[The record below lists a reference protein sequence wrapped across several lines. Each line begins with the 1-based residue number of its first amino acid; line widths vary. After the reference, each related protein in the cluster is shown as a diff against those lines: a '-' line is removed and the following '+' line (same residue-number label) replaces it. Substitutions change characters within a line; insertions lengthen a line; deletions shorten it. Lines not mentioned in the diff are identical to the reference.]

1 MIFMFRQLE
10 YFIQICKEGSYTKAA
25 EALMISQPTLSQQ
38 IRFLEGE
45 VGTPLFERDGR
56 GVKITAAG
64 EILYQ
69 KALFVMRLIEE
80 SKKETYELR
89 NARTNKLL
97 IGISSMAFFCLIPR
111 LLKFHEQYPDI
122 TLKFASV
129 DNTSQQL
136 LNGSIDI
143 GITDNHEPNKEI
155 HMMHLYKEELALV
168 VYEDHP
174 WADRTVISFQELE
187 DLESALFVRDISV
200 IEQLHTFSD
209 KITKSLQSKFEST
222 SAEILLFM
230 VMHKMGVAILPASL
244 IESFFGQKLKMIRLV
259 DPTPVREIK
268 LIFKKHHYN
277 NPSVQTCID
286 FFLEQSKKLAENGHY
301 KSCRASAGIRR

>member
-1 MIFMFRQLE
+1 MFRQLE

-25 EALMISQPTLSQQ
+25 EVLMMSQPTLSQQ

-45 VGTPLFERDGR
+45 VGTPLFERVGR

-69 KALFVMRLIEE
+69 KAIFVMRLIEE

-97 IGISSMAFFCLIPR
+97 IGISSMDFFCLVPR
-111 LLKFHEQYPDI
+111 FLKFHEQYPGI
-122 TLKFASV
+122 TLKFASAE
-129 DNTSQQL
+129 NSSQQL
-136 LNGSIDI
+136 LDSSIDI
-143 GITDNHEPNKEI
+143 GIIDYHEPNKEI
-155 HMMHLYKEELALV
+155 HMMHLYKEEQALV

-187 DLESALFVRDISV
+187 DLESALFVRDLSV

-209 KITKSLQSKFEST
+209 KITKSLHSKFEST
-222 SAEILLFM
+222 SVEILLFM
-230 VMHKMGVAILPASL
+230 VLHKMGVAILPASL
-244 IESFFGQKLKMIRLV
+244 IESFFGQKLKMIRL
-259 DPTPVREIK
+259 DPSPVREIK
-268 LIFKKHHYN
+268 LILKKHHYN
-277 NPSVQTCID
+277 NPSVQTFID
-286 FFLEQSKKLAENGHY
+286 FFLEQSKK
-301 KSCRASAGIRR
+301 

>member
-1 MIFMFRQLE
+1 MFRQLE
-10 YFIQICKEGSYTKAA
+10 YFIQICKQGSYTKAA
-25 EALMISQPTLSQQ
+25 EVLMISQPTLSQQ

-45 VGTPLFERDGR
+45 VGTPLFEREGR

-64 EILYQ
+64 EILYE

-89 NARTNKLL
+89 NTRTKKLL
-97 IGISSMAFFCLIPR
+97 LGIPSMDFFYLIPW

-122 TLKFASV
+122 TLKFVSAE
-129 DNTSQQL
+129 NTSQQL

-143 GITDNHEPNKEI
+143 GITDNHEANKEI
-155 HMMHLYKEELALV
+155 HMMHLYKEEQALV

-187 DLESALFVRDISV
+187 NLDSALFVREISL
-200 IEQLHTFSD
+200 IDQLHICSD

-230 VMHKMGVAILPASL
+230 VMHKMGAAILPASL

-277 NPSVQTCID
+277 NPLVQTCID
-286 FFLEQSKKLAENGHY
+286 FFLEQSKKLADYGHY
-301 KSCRASAGIRR
+301 K